1 MLTPSGPADEV
12 CKTKTKLQ
20 QWALANGKASFMMV
34 QVQVFLFQ
42 RRQIA
47 GCTGN
52 CVHVYL
58 GPSRTTFATLS
69 VPSVSVADFAKRSS
83 PAALDVAVT
92 VSHDSVPA
100 QGSAA
105 IAPAMASSTGI
116 SNCGRR
122 RLARRE
128 TCTVL
133 RGVCP
138 QPGSQ
143 SRCVCDMQINQ
154 KPPRLQTARSVAAAK
169 AGRGRGNRRRR
180 GCQPV

>member
-1 MLTPSGPADEV
+1 MGFSKRQSLVYDGSASGFLPFNGDKSPGVPANV
-12 CKTKTKLQ
+12 Y
-20 QWALANGKASFMMV
+20 
-34 QVQVFLFQ
+34 
-42 RRQIA
+42 I
-47 GCTGN
+47 
-52 CVHVYL
+52 HVYL